1 MSMPLAAGPFLPPM
15 PNISE
20 RHLELPSD
28 FFHGVRDR
36 YRRGIRT
43 HRAGLTAAQVHG
55 DSMIDLDICHKD
67 VGIFQRSGFHYLE
80 HGRVVVIEKLGEEEG
95 TASLALKKL
104 VIEKPLAFSRNEC
117 DDDINWDDPVIVLR
131 SFNPRVSPW
140 RLAPAKYRVYGVLL
154 RCVRPTT
161 RSSWIPTPFAR
172 WLQVKIGG
180 FGAIDFRIQHLRHEI
195 LNIVRNYFVVPEW
208 RSDPCHPEP
217 RRGEGSAV
225 RAGLKQIPRSALEE
239 LNS

>member
-20 RHLELPSD
+20 RHLELSSD

-36 YRRGIRT
+36 YQRGMRT

-55 DSMIDLDICHKD
+55 DSMTDLDICHKD
-67 VGIFQRSGFHYLE
+67 VAIFQRSGFHYLE

-95 TASLALKKL
+95 TASLALKKF
-104 VIEKPLAFSRNEC
+104 VIEKPLTLSRNER

-140 RLAPAKYRVYGVLL
+140 RLAPAKYRVHGVLL
-154 RCVRPTT
+154 RCVR
-161 RSSWIPTPFAR
+161 
-172 WLQVKIGG
+172 
-180 FGAIDFRIQHLRHEI
+180 RHDAK
-195 LNIVRNYFVVPEW
+195 FVD
-208 RSDPCHPEP
+208 SD
-217 RRGEGSAV
+217 AV
-225 RAGLKQIPRSALEE
+225 RQMVTGEDRRIWRD
-239 LNS
+239 